1 MYHYISEPT
10 PNADVYRRDLSV
22 TPANFEAQLGWLRS
36 QGYEGIT
43 LTDLAYHLALGWPLP
58 EKPVVLTFDD
68 GYLDNYTNAFP
79 LLQEY
84 GYVGTFFLVTGP
96 IDFGNPD
103 YVTWDMVQKMH
114 QGGMDFQ
121 PHSYRHFDL
130 HGKDLDFLI
139 FEILAPKEAIEA
151 RTGETVRFF
160 SYPSGSYD
168 QQTVAVLKSAH
179 FWGAVVTEQGAT
191 HTSDDLFELNRVRV
205 RGDHT
210 IEDFAELMTFDW

>member
-151 RTGETVRFF
+151 RTGETARFF